1 VTTGADRASGV
12 AKHPPRSLLSLVVV
26 PRAGKSSIAQLA
38 DGTFQIRVAAAPVDG
53 AANAALL
60 RFLADILDVPRSRLA
75 IASGAS
81 SRRKRISV
89 DGIASDELERR
100 LQAAL
105 GKAGS
110 TRHANRVIP
119 TDC

>member
-1 VTTGADRASGV
+1 MTSGANRASGV
-12 AKHPPRSLLSLVVV
+12 SKDPKGSLLLVVVV

-38 DGTFQIRVAAAPVDG
+38 DGTIQIRVAAPPVDG

-60 RFLADILDVPRSRLA
+60 RFLASILDVPRSRLA
-75 IASGAS
+75 IESGAS

-89 DGIASDELERR
+89 DGIATDELERR

-105 GKAGS
+105 
-110 TRHANRVIP
+110 NR
-119 TDC
+119 

>member
-1 VTTGADRASGV
+1 MTTGAIRASEESKYPN
-12 AKHPPRSLLSLVVV
+12 ASLLSVLLV
-26 PRAGKSSIAQLA
+26 PRAGKSSMAQLA
-38 DGTFQIRVAAAPVDG
+38 DGTIQIRVAAPPVDG

-60 RFLADILDVPRSRLA
+60 RFLAGILDVPRSRLA

-89 DGIASDELERR
+89 DGIAPDELERR

-105 GKAGS
+105 
-110 TRHANRVIP
+110 NR
-119 TDC
+119 